1 MGDLRKNDII
11 WVGDRTKFLMAN
23 EVSTSFDERK
33 MKVVEAVENGE
44 PLFVKSINKLPFI
57 LGFTRKRVSHCSSP
71 INCGHEKKIL
81 DIYRELFDSEKFSSD
96 NIMLDPSRSFT
107 PEDSTSALDSDASN
121 PNSGSEET
129 NETDSSSAAE
139 ESQDRTESSEESK
152 SSLLLVFLML
162 IVGAR
167 IMSCYLARQAAP
179 EPLLGRWM
187 PCH

>member
-1 MGDLRKNDII
+1 MG
-11 WVGDRTKFLMAN
+11 
-23 EVSTSFDERK
+23 K

-44 PLFVKSINKLPFI
+44 PLFVKSMNKLHTGIFGI
-57 LGFTRKRVSHCSSP
+57 TRKRVSHCSSP
-71 INCGHEKKIL
+71 VNCGHKKEIL
-81 DIYRELFDSEKFSSD
+81 DIYRELFNSEKFSSD
-96 NIMLDPSRSFT
+96 NMLDPSSSFT

-121 PNSGSEET
+121 PSSGSEET
-129 NETDSSSAAE
+129 NETDSSSATE
-139 ESQDRTESSEESK
+139 ESQDRTESSEESQ
-152 SSLLLVFLML
+152 SSLLLMFLML